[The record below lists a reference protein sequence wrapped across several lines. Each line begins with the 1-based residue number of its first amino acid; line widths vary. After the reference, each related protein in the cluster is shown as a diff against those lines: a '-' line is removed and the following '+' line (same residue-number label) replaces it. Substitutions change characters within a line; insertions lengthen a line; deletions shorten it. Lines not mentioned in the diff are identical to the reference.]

1 MYSVLLGRIDV
12 SAKSQELVQKYFRA
26 KRRQLLA
33 MSEQAVVEHSGLR
46 GSHREELQRIYLR
59 EILPGRF
66 SVGHGMVYGLVQR
79 SKEADI
85 VIWDAANYPSLPLAN
100 HALFFA
106 ESVRTVLESKSV
118 WSNEQ
123 FSDVLDKCRSVRDI
137 VPGRS
142 PTLDDEIAMINL
154 RLHAIENGLEHDG
167 MLISH
172 PHIGTA
178 AIFIRGGHAAMTDL
192 NKIDDDI
199 FDEADDSWP
208 DLVLWLEPGR
218 ISFKQYPESGGTG
231 YVEVVDYG
239 EDGLFVF
246 TSSLLKLLADRSVT
260 TEDHFYLDRYMLLVE
275 GIEISSRPFRIMRWP
290 SERKPLWRT

>member
-1 MYSVLLGRIDV
+1 V
-12 SAKSQELVQKYFRA
+12 SAKTQDLVQQYFRA

-46 GSHREELQRIYLR
+46 GSYREELQRIYLR

-66 SVGHGMVYGLVQR
+66 SVGQGMVYGLVQR

-85 VIWDAANYPSLPLAN
+85 VIWDAANYPSLPLVN

-106 ESVRTVLESKSV
+106 ESVRVVLESKSI
-118 WSNEQ
+118 WSSEQ
-123 FSDVLDKCRSVRDI
+123 FSDVLDKCRSVRNI
-137 VPGRS
+137 VPART
-142 PTLDDEIAMINL
+142 PTMEDEIAMINL
-154 RLHAIENGLEHDG
+154 RLHALENRLEHDG

-172 PHIGTA
+172 AHIGTA
-178 AIFIRGGHAAMTDL
+178 AIFVRGGQAAMTDL
-192 NKIDDDI
+192 NEVDNDV

-218 ISFKQYPESGGTG
+218 IAFKQYPESGGTG
-231 YVEVVDYG
+231 YVEVIDYG

-260 TEDHFYLDRYMLLVE
+260 TEDYFYLDRYMKLVE
-275 GIEISSRPFRIMRWP
+275 GRGISSRPFRMLRWP
-290 SERKPLWRT
+290 SERRPIWRT

>member
-1 MYSVLLGRIDV
+1 
-12 SAKSQELVQKYFRA
+12 
-26 KRRQLLA
+26 

-46 GSHREELQRIYLR
+46 GSYREELQRIYLR

-66 SVGHGMVYGLVQR
+66 NVGHGMVYGLFQR

-85 VIWDAANYPSLPLAN
+85 VIWDAANYPSLPLVD

-106 ESVRTVLESKSV
+106 ESVRLVLESKSV
-118 WSNEQ
+118 WSTEE

-137 VPGRS
+137 VPARA
-142 PTLDDEIAMINL
+142 PTTEDEIAIINL
-154 RLHAIENGLEHDG
+154 RLHAIENGLQHDG
-167 MLISH
+167 MIISP

-178 AIFIRGGHAAMTDL
+178 AVFIRGGQTAMTDL
-192 NKIDDDI
+192 SEIDSNV

-218 ISFKQYPESGGTG
+218 IAFKQYPESGGTG
-231 YVEVVDYG
+231 YVEVVDYD

-246 TSSLLKLLADRSVT
+246 TSSLLKLLSDRSVT
-260 TEDHFYLDRYMLLVE
+260 TEDHFYLDRCMMRVE
-275 GIEISSRPFRIMRWP
+275 GREISSRQFRMTRWP
-290 SERKPLWRT
+290 TERRPLWRTQTLSHPVFHVVGDTSFGPLITI